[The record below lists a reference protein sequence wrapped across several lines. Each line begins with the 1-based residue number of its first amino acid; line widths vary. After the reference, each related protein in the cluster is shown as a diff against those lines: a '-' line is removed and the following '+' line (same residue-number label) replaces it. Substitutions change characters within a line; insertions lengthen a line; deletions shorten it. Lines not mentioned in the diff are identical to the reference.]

1 MRNLCSRASMPPTWP
16 SPGLL
21 ALQRSFWHQSVPRW
35 EQSSDFLYMVD
46 WKYSSKE
53 LNPTFG
59 PSSGLWV
66 SQRKVRRGGRTKK
79 KDTHTQPTQKQQEK
93 LFKCQKTFANPTN
106 FAHAHICTAS
116 RALFHTKSVGWHYL
130 RSKSCPDIVVGRLD
144 THDAVLAISIESVI

>member
-1 MRNLCSRASMPPTWP
+1 
-16 SPGLL
+16 
-21 ALQRSFWHQSVPRW
+21 
-35 EQSSDFLYMVD
+35 MVD

-53 LNPTFG
+53 LGPTFG

-66 SQRKVRRGGRTKK
+66 SQRKVRRGGRTIK

-130 RSKSCPDIVVGRLD
+130 RSKSCPDIFVGASRHAWCDSGDFDLICD
-144 THDAVLAISIESVI
+144 LNQNCDISGAHSIWICDADPWDETSDSSMSNLLWITSLSRT